1 MASPNNKLKKGG
13 QEITLMTVLANEATG
28 SSRKLLNEY
37 GMPDAKN
44 YQDLEIKLAELY
56 FNTKDKVALEK
67 RLAAIHPH
75 KNWILRNVQ
84 PVIEEKSKQE
94 LIEEVKSNA
103 DGQCMCPRCQRRN
116 NCEYSNAEGDV
127 LTNRSEKVQAAG
139 LVGPMMILGLISIVM
154 ITLLKASPNFN
165 K

>member
-1 MASPNNKLKKGG
+1 MKASQNKKISNGG

-28 SSRKLLNEY
+28 PSLKILKEY

-67 RLAAIHPH
+67 KLAAIHPH
-75 KNWILRNVQ
+75 KNWILKNVQ
-84 PVIEEKSKQE
+84 PVIEATSKQE

-103 DGQCMCPRCQRRN
+103 TGDCMCPRCQKIGN
-116 NCEYSNAEGDV
+116 SDFSNIEGTTQTAKFDMSMLIVPTV
-127 LTNRSEKVQAAG
+127 LIAM
-139 LVGPMMILGLISIVM
+139 VGITYVM
-154 ITLLKASPNFN
+154 IIKSVSKIN
-165 K
+165 

>member
-1 MASPNNKLKKGG
+1 MGSDKSIKDKQGKGG

-28 SSRKLLNEY
+28 PSRKLLKEY

-44 YQDLEIKLAELY
+44 YSDLEIKLAELY
-56 FNTKDKVALEK
+56 FNTTDKVALEK
-67 RLAAIHPH
+67 KLAAIHPH

-94 LIEEVKSNA
+94 QVEEVKSNA
-103 DGQCMCPRCQRRN
+103 DGECMCPQCQKSRN
-116 NCEYSNAEGDV
+116 NSYSNVTGPDQSNAKFDFNMIIV
-127 LTNRSEKVQAAG
+127 PSMLIA
-139 LVGPMMILGLISIVM
+139 LVGLTYVM
-154 ITLLKASPNFN
+154 IIKATTS